1 MKRFRDADRHATF
14 TLLISGLRVLLSL
27 KSPVLSGMTFN

>member
-1 MKRFRDADRHATF
+1 MKRSRNADRRATV
-14 TLLISGLRVLLSL
+14 TLLISGLSVLLSL